1 MNVNNI
7 NEIYQNLNHS
17 GNNLNNYTEYLID
30 TFENDTSNKIQ
41 IIQNSLMNE
50 IETIQRYV
58 KSKES
63 DENVLS
69 QEEMF
74 MINNGLI

>member
-17 GNNLNNYTEYLID
+17 ENNLNNYTEYLID

-41 IIQNSLMNE
+41 IIQNNLMNE

-58 KSKES
+58 KSKENN
-63 DENVLS
+63 ENDLS

-74 MINNGLI
+74 MRNNGLI